1 MRIALTGTPGTGKTA
16 VARHLR
22 RSGLVVVDLNKLAFE
37 EGLIG
42 SYDRRRRTR
51 EVDLKGLRR
60 RIDRLHPEKGIL
72 FLEGHYAHLLPVDRA
87 VVLRC
92 APVTLRRRL
101 SRRGYPTS
109 KVRENSLAEA
119 LDEITIEAV
128 GKLGRSRV
136 YEIDTTKAGARKIAT
151 IVRRLVRSGFRRAK
165 KYRPGRMDFS
175 DDIVRNPDYYTHSES
190 DKVR

>member
-16 VARHLR
+16 VARILR
-22 RSGLVVVDLNKLAFE
+22 PMGEEVLDLNDVARAYRFL
-37 EGLIG
+37 GP
-42 SYDRRRRTR
+42 YDRRRRTR

-60 RIDRLHPEKGIL
+60 LVGRLHPGKGRL

-92 APVTLRRRL
+92 APATLRRRL
-101 SRRGYPTS
+101 SRRGYPPS

-136 YEIDTTKAGARKIAT
+136 YEIDTTRSTARTVAAVI
-151 IVRRLVRSGFRRAK
+151 RRLVRSGFRRAK
-165 KYRPGRMDFS
+165 KYRPGRIDFS
-175 DDIVRNPDYYTHSES
+175 DDIIRNPDYYTHSAS
-190 DKVR
+190 DKAR